1 MILSEVF
8 LIGQRDISH
17 QYIAVLLRLAGLTA
31 TFTDTGFDI
40 IRNVGRVDLLI
51 IGIRAEYAQHQI
63 RGKVER
69 ELTVCIQVGIVFL
82 ILYGQTSQR
91 VIYLVCV
98 RIFRPCTVCIPG
110 GRQGRVE
117 RSGGIECFLVIVHIV
132 IHLLGT
138 EHAEFY
144 F

>member
-17 QYIAVLLRLAGLTA
+17 QYIAVLLRLAGL

-82 ILYGQTSQR
+82 ILYGQTS
-91 VIYLVCV
+91 
-98 RIFRPCTVCIPG
+98 
-110 GRQGRVE
+110 
-117 RSGGIECFLVIVHIV
+117 
-132 IHLLGT
+132 
-138 EHAEFY
+138 
-144 F
+144 